1 MVKMMILLYIKNDD
15 TSIYIDSEAE
25 KSPLP
30 HRYLSYPFVVGHDCE
45 LVAKGFFWMKIPWHV
60 VTISY
65 LCCSLKKLQY
75 IIDVAEGDM
84 ECLNP
89 GSYLTDHIIEIWMKS
104 NDDSFFCI
112 FNTLFGAKL

>member
-45 LVAKGFFWMKIPWHV
+45 LVAKGFFLDEDPMACSYDFILMLQLEKTV
-60 VTISY
+60 VY
-65 LCCSLKKLQY
+65 NRCC
-75 IIDVAEGDM
+75 
-84 ECLNP
+84 
-89 GSYLTDHIIEIWMKS
+89 
-104 NDDSFFCI
+104 
-112 FNTLFGAKL
+112 